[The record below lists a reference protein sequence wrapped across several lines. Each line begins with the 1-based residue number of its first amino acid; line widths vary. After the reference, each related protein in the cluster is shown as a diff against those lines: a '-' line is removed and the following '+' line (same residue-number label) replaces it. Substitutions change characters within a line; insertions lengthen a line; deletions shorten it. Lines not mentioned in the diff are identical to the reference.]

1 MIGSVY
7 RIIHLHSNI
16 CYVGSTLDSV
26 RNRWQ
31 GHKYKYKAYLKNDT
45 DKHAISIYPY
55 FDRYGIDS
63 FKCILV
69 KEYEVED
76 RNHLFAYEQLW
87 INKFNPINKLNAF
100 NPLLRVNLY
109 RNAYRELNK
118 DKIKQYRKKHYEA
131 NRDKLLQAKK
141 EYDEVNQDKIK
152 EYREAN
158 KDKAKQYHKEY
169 KEANKDKL
177 KQARKEY
184 YQANK
189 DKIKQYRD
197 ANKDKAKQYR
207 ERRKQLKEQLE
218 YKV

>member
-16 CYVGSTLDSV
+16 CYIGSTLDSV

-31 GHKYKYKAYLKNDT
+31 GHKYSYKAYLKNDT

-55 FDRYGIDS
+55 FKQYGIDS

-76 RNHLFAYEQLW
+76 KNHLLAYEQLW
-87 INKFNPINKLNAF
+87 INKFNAF

-118 DKIKQYRKKHYEA
+118 DKINQKQKEYRKTDEYKQKQYYKANKDKIKQYRDDNK
-131 NRDKLLQAKK
+131 
-141 EYDEVNQDKIK
+141 DKIK
-152 EYREAN
+152 QYQQEYQEAN
-158 KDKAKQYHKEY
+158 KDKI
-169 KEANKDKL
+169 

-189 DKIKQYRD
+189 DKIKQYHD
-197 ANKDKAKQYR
+197 ANKDKSKQYR
-207 ERRKQLKEQLE
+207 ERKKQLEAELE
-218 YKV
+218 YEV

>member
-16 CYVGSTLDSV
+16 CYIGSTLDSV

-31 GHKYKYKAYLKNDT
+31 GHKYSYKAYLKNDT

-55 FDRYGIDS
+55 FKQYGIDS

-76 RNHLFAYEQLW
+76 KNHLLAYEQLW
-87 INKFNPINKLNAF
+87 INKFKPINKFNAF

-118 DKIKQYRKKHYEA
+118 DKINQKQ
-131 NRDKLLQAKK
+131 
-141 EYDEVNQDKIK
+141 K
-152 EYREAN
+152 EYRKTDEY
-158 KDKAKQYHKEY
+158 KQKQYY
-169 KEANKDKL
+169 K
-177 KQARKEY
+177 
-184 YQANK
+184 ANK

-197 ANKDKAKQYR
+197 DNKDKIKQYHDANKDKSKQYR
-207 ERRKQLKEQLE
+207 ERKKQLEAELE
-218 YKV
+218 YEV